1 VVLVTVP
8 QCEPRAAA
16 AFSVKEDAPMRCASD
31 REALVRS
38 GSGEAVRERA
48 SVEARAKTIS
58 VEINTILALLM
69 PNPHSF
75 TPLKPL
81 GDYG

>member
-1 VVLVTVP
+1 VLVTVP
-8 QCEPRAAA
+8 QCEARAAA

-31 REALVRS
+31 RDARARS

-48 SVEARAKTIS
+48 SVEARAKTTS

-69 PNPHSF
+69 PNPHSS

-81 GDYG
+81 GNYG

>member
-1 VVLVTVP
+1 MVLVTVP

-16 AFSVKEDAPMRCASD
+16 AFSVKEDAPMRCTSD

-38 GSGEAVRERA
+38 GSGEAARECA

-69 PNPHSF
+69 PNPHSSA
-75 TPLKPL
+75 PLKPL
-81 GDYG
+81 GNYG

>member
-1 VVLVTVP
+1 VLVTAP
-8 QCEPRAAA
+8 QCEARAAA

-31 REALVRS
+31 REALARS